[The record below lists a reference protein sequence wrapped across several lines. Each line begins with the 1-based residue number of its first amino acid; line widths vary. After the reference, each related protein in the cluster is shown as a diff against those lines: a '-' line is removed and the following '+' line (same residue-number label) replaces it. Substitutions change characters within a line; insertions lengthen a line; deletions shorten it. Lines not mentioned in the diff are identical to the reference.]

1 MSNVAQERVRGNHIF
16 CAIDLHQRTMLAG
29 IALDQGPV
37 QFVSLDTDDEGGV
50 AELIG
55 LLHEEAQRHPGSQVW
70 VSYEA
75 SGCGFR
81 LADFLAAEGFGVSV
95 LAPSHLPVSLKKR
108 SFKTDKRDVIRIL
121 EVLRGHVLAGNDLP
135 AVWIPSP
142 ELRDDREI
150 VRRRLDLRER
160 GAEVKNKIHGLLRR
174 YGIKRPAGLKTLWS
188 RKYVAWLRL
197 TAAEL
202 EFGAATVLLSLLRE
216 LDFYLGESE
225 SVEAELVKLAESA
238 WYQAAVEA
246 LTRIKGVGVL
256 TAMVFLTELGDMD
269 RFGNRRQVSSYF
281 GLVPRSY
288 ESGEHNDHKG
298 HISRMGPARV
308 RKVLN
313 QAAWSLVRWDESW
326 REWFQSRTRGG
337 NKDRRKKMITA
348 VMRKLGVR
356 MWHAAQDAA

>member
-1 MSNVAQERVRGNHIF
+1 MI
-16 CAIDLHQRTMLAG
+16 G
-29 IALDQGPV
+29 I
-37 QFVSLDTDDEGGV
+37 
-50 AELIG
+50 
-55 LLHEEAQRHPGSQVW
+55 LHEESGRHRGSKVW

-81 LADFLAAEGFGVSV
+81 LADILDAGGVAVSV
-95 LAPSHLPVSLKKR
+95 LAPSHLPVSQKKR

-142 ELRDDREI
+142 ELRDDREM

-174 YGIKRPAGLKTLWS
+174 YGIKRPSSLKSLWTH
-188 RKYVAWLRL
+188 KYVEWLRGI
-197 TAAEL
+197 AAEL
-202 EFGAATVLLSLLRE
+202 EYGAATVLVSLLRE
-216 LDFYLGESE
+216 LDFYLSESE
-225 SVEAELVKLAESA
+225 VLEAELLKLAESA
-238 WYQAAVEA
+238 RYAKPARA

-288 ESGEHNDHKG
+288 ESGEQDDHKG

-313 QAAWSLVRWDESW
+313 QAAWSLVRWDEAW
-326 REWFQSRTRGG
+326 GEWFKVRTAGS

-348 VMRKLGVR
+348 VMRKLGVY
-356 MWHAAQDAA
+356 MWHTAQDAA